1 MLIKHF
7 RLPSKR
13 SRRSKQRGVVLIIAI
28 IVLVAMSLAAIA
40 LMRSVDTNTVI
51 AGNLAFQQS
60 ATHSGDTG
68 IETAVAWLNA
78 NKDTALLDADDN
90 TNGYAANGS
99 NPAHSPAAGISW
111 SEYWTTTMGNTPV
124 TLPTDSAGNTVSYVI
139 DRLCN
144 FAGSK
149 TGTASCIASPVVTSA
164 SGNAE
169 ESGEKQLNAPSV
181 VYFRITARIA
191 GPRNTVSYVQS
202 VVSM

>member
-1 MLIKHF
+1 MLNRH
-7 RLPSKR
+7 LHTL
-13 SRRSKQRGVVLIIAI
+13 RRARQQGVVLIIAI

-68 IETAVAWLNA
+68 IEAAVAWLTL
-78 NKDTALLDADDN
+78 NKDTPLLDADSS
-90 TNGYAANGS
+90 GYRANGS
-99 NPAHSPAAGISW
+99 DAAHSPIAGQSW
-111 SEYWTTTMGNTPV
+111 SDYWARTLVNRPPV

-169 ESGEKQLNAPSV
+169 ESGEVQLHAPSV
-181 VYFRITARIA
+181 VYFRITVRIA
-191 GPRNTVSYVQS
+191 GPRNTVSFIQS
-202 VVSM
+202 VTSM